1 MSQASN
7 LYKSDHQPGS
17 GGAAGRPPAR
27 APIRRGERARE
38 RVLRAALEVLADQ
51 GMPGFTIEAVAHRAR
66 ASKATV
72 YRRWTSQATLLVDA
86 MDLSFQPFPL
96 PATGQ
101 LRTDLIEL
109 VSRLE
114 ALLSGQPF
122 PRLMAAFIDA
132 AERDP
137 TLSSLHQQLTE
148 RRREPIRHVLAQAR
162 QRGDIPSTADLELA
176 VDLLTGPAFYRR
188 FIAHRAIA
196 DQYAAA
202 VVDHV
207 LTAIGHTTAD
217 QRGGRTRARTVE
229 RTSGDGS
236 ISASW

>member
-1 MSQASN
+1 MSDAATSQ
-7 LYKSDHQPGS
+7 KGHQQPGS

-114 ALLSGQPF
+114 AQLSGQPF

-162 QRGDIPSTADLELA
+162 QRGEIPSTADLDLA

-188 FIAHRAIA
+188 FIAHRPVA

-217 QRGGRTRARTVE
+217 QRRGRARARLVE
-229 RTSGDGS
+229 RTSGDES

>member
-1 MSQASN
+1 MSDSATPQN
-7 LYKSDHQPGS
+7 SDQQPGPRDPA
-17 GGAAGRPPAR
+17 GAPAAR
-27 APIRRGERARE
+27 APIPRGERARE
-38 RVLRAALEVLADQ
+38 RVLRAALAVLADQ
-51 GMPGFTIEAVAHRAR
+51 GLPGFTMEAVAHRAG

-86 MDLSFQPFPL
+86 MDLASQPFPL

-101 LRTDLIEL
+101 LRTDLIDL

-114 ALLSGQPF
+114 ALLREQPF

-137 TLSSLHQQLTE
+137 TLSSLHVQLTE
-148 RRREPIRHVLAQAR
+148 RRRAPLRHVLAQAR
-162 QRGDIPSTADLELA
+162 QRGDIPATTDLELA
-176 VDLLTGPAFYRR
+176 VDLLAGPAFYRR
-188 FIAHRAIA
+188 FIAHRAVPSH
-196 DQYAAA
+196 YATA

-217 QRGGRTRARTVE
+217 QHNHPP
-229 RTSGDGS
+229 
-236 ISASW
+236 

>member
-1 MSQASN
+1 MSDTATSRN
-7 LYKSDHQPGS
+7 SDHQS
-17 GGAAGRPPAR
+17 GLRDTAGEPSAR
-27 APIRRGERARE
+27 APIPRGERARE

-51 GMPGFTIEAVAHRAR
+51 GLPGFTMEAVAHRAG

-72 YRRWTSQATLLVDA
+72 YRHWTSQATLLVDA
-86 MDLSFQPFPL
+86 MDLGFKPLPL
-96 PATGQ
+96 PATGH

-114 ALLSGQPF
+114 ALVSSQPF

-137 TLSSLHQQLTE
+137 ALSSLHVQLTE
-148 RRREPIRHVLAQAR
+148 RRREPLRHVLAQGR
-162 QRGDIPSTADLELA
+162 QRGEIPSTTDLELA

-188 FIAHRAIA
+188 FIAHRAFPHR
-196 DQYAAA
+196 YATA

-207 LTAIGHTTAD
+207 LTAIGHTT
-217 QRGGRTRARTVE
+217 
-229 RTSGDGS
+229 GDHHDHPR
-236 ISASW
+236 

>member
-1 MSQASN
+1 MSDLSTPQHGDPSPDLRDTA
-7 LYKSDHQPGS
+7 
-17 GGAAGRPPAR
+17 GGPSAR
-27 APIRRGERARE
+27 VPIPRGARARE
-38 RVLRAALEVLADQ
+38 RVLRAALELLAEE
-51 GMPGFTIEAVAHRAR
+51 GLGGFTIEAVAHRAG

-72 YRRWTSQATLLVDA
+72 YRRWKSRAALLIDA
-86 MDLSFQPFPL
+86 LDLSTQPLPL

-101 LRTDLIEL
+101 VRTDLIEVL
-109 VSRLE
+109 SGLE

-132 AERDP
+132 AEREP
-137 TLSSLHQQLTE
+137 ALSSLHQQLTE

-162 QRGDIPSTADLELA
+162 QRGEIPSSADLDLA

-188 FIAHRAIA
+188 FIAHRAVA
-196 DQYAAA
+196 DQYAAG

-217 QRGGRTRARTVE
+217 QRGGRTRARPVE
-229 RTSGDGS
+229 RTSGGGS
-236 ISASW
+236 MSMSW